1 MQILKHIHTW
11 LSCTGVEN
19 ECPCWVLPTMP
30 NQGSK
35 PNDLSS
41 IAYLTAVTS
50 QGQGWRTSTT
60 QTSVTWLFSRLGQTC
75 EFIRFSWINVASL
88 QQHDMCGYR
97 ESTWINRLCL
107 SQGFAAVDLME
118 GRGSESLENPEE
130 CKQIIDMVWLWHD
143 IIYCYMR
150 DLPRTPHLSPWSNRK
165 SRYVDN
171 TQSPKSSLEPTQL
184 ANLVESQSASMC
196 TAIALH
202 VSHHA
207 FCQHQNR
214 RTTELMVRQ
223 SLYFELGKMSV
234 YHESHMLQPG
244 VCWGNSRYGGDC
256 SLIDFSHVTLI
267 AQNRFAYVIWQHSP
281 CTGLH
286 EFFSDPQHS

>member
-35 PNDLSS
+35 PNDLSL

-60 QTSVTWLFSRLGQTC
+60 QTSVTWLFSRLGHTC

-118 GRGSESLENPEE
+118 GRGSESLENAEE

-171 TQSPKSSLEPTQL
+171 TQSPKTFFGAYTTGKSGRVPIRINVYCNCIARFPSCILPASEPSDNR
-184 ANLVESQSASMC
+184 ANGPTVFRFW
-196 TAIALH
+196 TWKD
-202 VSHHA
+202 
-207 FCQHQNR
+207 
-214 RTTELMVRQ
+214 VR
-223 SLYFELGKMSV
+223 L
-234 YHESHMLQPG
+234 PG